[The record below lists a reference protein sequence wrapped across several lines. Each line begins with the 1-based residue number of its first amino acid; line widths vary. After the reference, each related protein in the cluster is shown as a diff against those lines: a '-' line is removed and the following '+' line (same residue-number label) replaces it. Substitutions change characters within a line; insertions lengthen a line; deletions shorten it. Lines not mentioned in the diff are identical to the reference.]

1 MLTNLAVAAAFRR
14 YTVEGKKEPMVQYKY
29 CYKAPFAKHTSRQRT
44 HLTVCAGYLAY
55 QREQN
60 RQNEI
65 TRRAAQQQLQ
75 QPLFQIIS
83 PDKRKQLDKLFSLAA
98 YCEGLPL
105 GFFEGRWMHNAFVQG
120 FGYKP
125 PVRDRMSETL
135 LDEAYMDTKDKVET
149 ILKESPLLNVISDE
163 SDNVKGERILNMTV
177 LTKDHHAFYAFS
189 ESAGDKRLDAAEN
202 ARWMLAKMLELTGGD
217 LGKIHS
223 VTTDTCSL
231 ERATWDRLSQDPRLS
246 HIFYVSCDSHGLQLL
261 IKNLLS
267 APQIKTTFYKGLAI
281 VNFLRKAKHQLSI
294 LRRYQ
299 TQHYG
304 GPRSLIASTI
314 LRWGTQV
321 TMLESVANS
330 KAALRSYVEDPEAKF
345 PPRRNGTPNRTK
357 EYVQNHEFW
366 VELDELITLL

>member
-1 MLTNLAVAAAFRR
+1 M
-14 YTVEGKKEPMVQYKY
+14 
-29 CYKAPFAKHTSRQRT
+29 
-44 HLTVCAGYLAY
+44 
-55 QREQN
+55 
-60 RQNEI
+60 
-65 TRRAAQQQLQ
+65 
-75 QPLFQIIS
+75 
-83 PDKRKQLDKLFSLAA
+83 AA
-98 YCEGLPL
+98 Y
-105 GFFEGRWMHNAFVQG
+105 EGRWMNNAFLQG

-125 PVRDRMSETL
+125 PGRDRMSETL

-163 SDNVKGERILNMTV
+163 SDNVKGERILNMTI

-189 ESAGDKRLDAAEN
+189 ESVGDKRLDAAKN

-217 LGKIHS
+217 LGKIYS
-223 VTTDTCSL
+223 VTIDTCSL
-231 ERATWDRLSQDPRLS
+231 ERATWDCLSQDPRLS
-246 HIFYVSCDSHGLQLL
+246 HIFYVPCDSHGLQLL
-261 IKNLLS
+261 IKDLLS

-321 TMLESVANS
+321 TMLESVATS
-330 KAALRSYVEDPEAKF
+330 KTALRFYVEDPNAKF

-366 VELDELITLL
+366 VELDELITLLRPIYEQQKMSEANNATLDKVYTRWLEIQLHLTAQSRQNRF